1 MASKQVLV
9 YLGLLV
15 FLIVA
20 TMVLLPSR
28 PGPTHT
34 TTLTTS
40 VKKPSAITVNS
51 TSIPTTTAFAGN
63 ASCISSEP
71 TASIPNGAFSNGTY
85 GYWVTNGLGFGSAPT
100 NIKYAN
106 GNRSYYGSPWAGYT
120 GDYFAS
126 NFRGGTSVVSGNLTS
141 DPFLVTEPYLNFKLI
156 STQNNQLYVQIL
168 QNGTPRITTYFNTY
182 AASNNVNA
190 TSTFVNASISLL
202 PLLCKNIQIKV
213 IGDTVGTLINQYN
226 YIAVTGFYMSRHP
239 ASTAGILVN
248 QSVNIT

>member
-1 MASKQVLV
+1 MNAKQVLV

-20 TMVLLPSR
+20 TLILLPSKT
-28 PGPTHT
+28 GPAHI

-40 VKKPSAITVNS
+40 VNKVSVTTSNS

-63 ASCISSEP
+63 ASCISSDP
-71 TASIPNGAFSNGTY
+71 TAGIPNGAFSNGTY
-85 GYWVTNGLGFGSAPT
+85 EYWITNGLGFGSAPT

-106 GNRSYYGSPWAGYT
+106 ETQSYYGSPWSGYS

-126 NFRGGTSVVSGNLTS
+126 TFRGGTSVGSGNLTS

-156 STQNNQLYVQIL
+156 SSQNDQLYVQIL
-168 QNGTPRITTYFNTY
+168 QDGIPRITTHFNTY
-182 AASNNVNA
+182 AAANNPNA
-190 TSTFVNASISLL
+190 SSTFVNASISLL
-202 PLLCKNIQIKV
+202 PLLCKNVQIRV
-213 IGDTVGTLINQYN
+213 SGDVVGTLINQHN